1 MQTLLNQSLR
11 ASEDPTPPLAATQ
24 PPLSCCSS
32 CSVTQRWG
40 CKGGDCVVLTYPT
53 AENMGTRDMLTLG
66 WGEHSSGGAVGALS
80 LPCFLP
86 LCFVSGR
93 KKPQQ
98 L

>member
-1 MQTLLNQSLR
+1 MT
-11 ASEDPTPPLAATQ
+11 A
-24 PPLSCCSS
+24 
-32 CSVTQRWG
+32 
-40 CKGGDCVVLTYPT
+40 VLTYPT
-53 AENMGTRDMLTLG
+53 AENMGPCGMLTPG
-66 WGEHSSGGAVGALS
+66 WGKHSSGGSVGALS